1 MFCLGCFGKCFVK
14 KTRKTRKQQENK
26 GKQETNVRKTRNKF
40 SCQNLN
46 SWDGNLID
54 QNDKD
59 FENKYINNQFPKLI
73 EWPKEGQIGSHC
85 NPDLNGACIVP
96 NSHCFKGICECLPMY
111 YPESAA
117 KCEQIDPASSLT
129 RDCIRPMD
137 CPGNGEFC
145 NRVTGKCECVDRFVE
160 VDWRCLPGIPPGDFG
175 CIDSRQCSI
184 FFSTATCSGE
194 EKCHCPEGMVP
205 KRGTCLQ
212 EISGSNIRTKQSGD
226 HIIIPSVYPPPYQP
240 PPQPSSNGL
249 PRNVCSTDSSCAG
262 YPLAFCDGVCKCRE
276 GALNAGS
283 ACIAALENGAIM
295 GGTCSNGQVET
306 T

>member
-1 MFCLGCFGKCFVK
+1 MYCSEKQMFCLECLRKHCFGKNK
-14 KTRKTRKQQENK
+14 NNKQ
-26 GKQETNVRKTRNKF
+26 F
-40 SCQNLN
+40 SCQQHLN

-54 QNDKD
+54 QDDKD
-59 FENKYINNQFPKLI
+59 FENKYIKNQFPKLI

-85 NPDLNGACIVP
+85 NPDLNGACNVP

-194 EKCHCPEGMVP
+194 GKCHCPEGMVP

-212 EISGSNIRTKQSGD
+212 EISGNGTNKFRKNIPDVKTMFCLDRTFWK
-226 HIIIPSVYPPPYQP
+226 
-240 PPQPSSNGL
+240 
-249 PRNVCSTDSSCAG
+249 T
-262 YPLAFCDGVCKCRE
+262 K
-276 GALNAGS
+276 
-283 ACIAALENGAIM
+283 
-295 GGTCSNGQVET
+295 
-306 T
+306 